1 MITFEIIE
9 IINDVLVLEEHNLEL
24 INFDA
29 LEEALVGSHDSK
41 YSYFP
46 KTGMTWSP
54 SLGLN
59 SGIFGNFLIGSE
71 SGQYGQRLPYSSD
84 TNVF

>member
-59 SGIFGNFLIGSE
+59 SGYWKFLIKSE
-71 SGQYGQRLPYSSD
+71 SGQYRQRLPYSSD

>member
-54 SLGLN
+54 
-59 SGIFGNFLIGSE
+59 FLIKSE
-71 SGQYGQRLPYSSD
+71 SGQYRQRLPYSSD